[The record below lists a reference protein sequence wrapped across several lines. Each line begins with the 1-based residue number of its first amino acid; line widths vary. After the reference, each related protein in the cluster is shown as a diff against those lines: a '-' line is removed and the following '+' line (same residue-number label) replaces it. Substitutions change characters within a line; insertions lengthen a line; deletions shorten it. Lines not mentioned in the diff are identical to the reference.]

1 MNILFK
7 LMKFMTI
14 ILCRWNRIQGGHYL
28 QKYPKTSY
36 TMDETNCGRQT
47 RPWRSGNGSHF
58 IFLKYFCF
66 AVTEMYFQYKATD
79 LVIPGAG
86 DLELVFK
93 PVDGSATQT
102 FKVNSFK
109 GKGVA
114 MGMYNT
120 YDSIVDFAHCCL
132 KYALN
137 RGFPLYM
144 STKNTILKVYD
155 GMFKDIFQEIY
166 DSQYKADYEAK
177 GIWYEHRLID
187 DMVAQAMKSEGGEQ

>member
-1 MNILFK
+1 MVGRHAHGDQVKTGIL
-7 LMKFMTI
+7 L
-14 ILCRWNRIQGGHYL
+14 YL
-28 QKYPKTSY
+28 
-36 TMDETNCGRQT
+36 
-47 RPWRSGNGSHF
+47 
-58 IFLKYFCF
+58 LAF
-66 AVTEMYFQYKATD
+66 ALTTKMYFQYKATD

-93 PVDGSATQT
+93 PADGSATQT

-144 STKNTILKVYD
+144 STKNTILK
-155 GMFKDIFQEIY
+155 GILIFFVF
-166 DSQYKADYEAK
+166 SLSKNK
-177 GIWYEHRLID
+177 H
-187 DMVAQAMKSEGGEQ
+187 